1 MLNSCSEETRL
12 SLLCDQFSGLN
23 SEDKA
28 GVLFTTSDDVRPSP
42 CGGYQISSIYVL
54 KVADVCTTIADFG
67 GRNFKKALISK
78 LIADEDDNFLGE
90 FQERRKLSRRGDP
103 GAGGSRLNVPDD
115 QNRHLSSADETY
127 NSAEESLADDAYQYE
142 YFEFDN
148 K

>member
-1 MLNSCSEETRL
+1 M
-12 SLLCDQFSGLN
+12 
-23 SEDKA
+23 
-28 GVLFTTSDDVRPSP
+28 
-42 CGGYQISSIYVL
+42 
-54 KVADVCTTIADFG
+54 ADVCTTIADFG

-90 FQERRKLSRRGDP
+90 FQERRKLSQRGDL

-115 QNRHLSSADETY
+115 HNRHLRSADETY

>member
-1 MLNSCSEETRL
+1 MLLNSCSEEGKL
-12 SLLCDQFSGLN
+12 SVLCDQFSGLS
-23 SEDKA
+23 SEEKA
-28 GVLFTTSDDVRPSP
+28 GVLFTTSEDVRQSP
-42 CGGYQISSIYVL
+42 CPGCQILSVYLL

-90 FQERRKLSRRGDP
+90 IQERRKLSRRGEP
-103 GAGGSRLNVPDD
+103 GAGGGWLNVPDD
-115 QNRHLSSADETY
+115 HRHLSSADETY
-127 NSAEESLADDAYQYE
+127 NSAEESLTDDAYQYE